1 MSGDADVSVPGPA
14 VSQPAPVPLSLLP
27 PGVASLSSPLVAR
40 ALQGAG
46 ARRPR
51 GVKRPIPDAL
61 KDQKYFER
69 RRRNNLAAKRSRD
82 SRKAREDQ
90 ISLRACWLDGEN
102 AVLRARVLRLREEA
116 FCLRRLLAARQA
128 ERLRLLNQPERTPPP
143 PPPSSGVSSATA
155 E

>member
-1 MSGDADVSVPGPA
+1 MSGEAEMSVAGTP
-14 VSQPAPVPLSLLP
+14 VAPPSLAPLSLLP
-27 PGVASLSSPLVAR
+27 PGVVGLSSPLVAR

-51 GVKRPIPDAL
+51 GAKRAIPDAL

-90 ISLRACWLDGEN
+90 INLRACWLDGEN
-102 AVLRARVLRLREEA
+102 AVLRARVARLREEA

-128 ERLRLLNQPERTPPP
+128 ERLRLLSEAERPVPSGATP
-143 PPPSSGVSSATA
+143 STS

>member
-1 MSGDADVSVPGPA
+1 MSGEPA
-14 VSQPAPVPLSLLP
+14 VSVSGTTASSQPTPPLCLLP
-27 PGVASLSSPLVAR
+27 PGVVGLSSPLVAR

-51 GVKRPIPDAL
+51 GTKRPIPDAL

-102 AVLRARVLRLREEA
+102 AVLRARVARLREEA

-128 ERLRLLNQPERTPPP
+128 ERLRLLAEAERAMPPGG
-143 PPPSSGVSSATA
+143 SQTVA

>member
-1 MSGDADVSVPGPA
+1 MSSEPEVAA
-14 VSQPAPVPLSLLP
+14 SQSAAPQPVLPCLPLLP
-27 PGVASLSSPLVAR
+27 PGVVGFSSPLVAR

-51 GVKRPIPDAL
+51 GTKRPIPDAL

-102 AVLRARVLRLREEA
+102 AVLRARVARLREEA
-116 FCLRRLLAARQA
+116 FCVRRLLAARQA
-128 ERLRLLNQPERTPPP
+128 ERLRLLAEAQRAVQPGLSPPAVE
-143 PPPSSGVSSATA
+143 SRAD
-155 E
+155 